1 MPGTEVRALIVD
13 DEADMRAL
21 MRATIRRANEGL
33 MVAGEVTTGE
43 EALVTWREE
52 RPDIVLLDH
61 RMPGLSGLEVAER
74 MLSEDPEQNI
84 ILFSAYLDDNVQR
97 TANELGIKACL
108 PKRDVRRLPDLM
120 WSIAEAS

>member
-1 MPGTEVRALIVD
+1 MPGTEIRALIVD
-13 DEADMRAL
+13 DEADMRTL

-33 MVAGEVTTGE
+33 LVAAEATTGE
-43 EALVTWREE
+43 EALAAWRTD

-74 MLSEDPEQNI
+74 MVSEDPDQNI
-84 ILFSAYLDDNVQR
+84 IPFSAYLDDDVR
-97 TANELGIKACL
+97 GDADELGIRACL
-108 PKRDVRRLPDLM
+108 PRRDVRRLPDLM